1 MAATITGVTGTLT
14 KGESVVITGS
24 DFGIKAVA
32 APLLWDDFEE
42 GVSDQVIPN
51 DSDPS
56 QTDSWTFNVGS
67 VVYSNEH
74 SRTGSTLSSKH
85 DLSGD
90 GITDPYGRLRK
101 IYWQTDASL
110 KKVFVS
116 FWVRYSWGY
125 TDVLHQTK
133 LWRIGNIA
141 NTVMWKNG
149 HWMNP
154 PSRSSIAMRQMVG
167 GEIQAY
173 YHNVHPADGEWFR
186 VEFQAE
192 QSQASVSD
200 GSIEQWHTQPTG
212 PILKIIDLSSV
223 MTTAS
228 EEWDTLE
235 IGQACTNMDAGISSG
250 VINYFDDVY
259 LDNTWARVV
268 IGDASTYDNCTTRET
283 QIPSAW
289 ATGEITVTFNAGAF
303 TDETAYLFV
312 VDSDGAVSNGYEIVV
327 GEAADVNPPFVDQQ
341 SPTDGST
348 DVSID
353 APIVCHIKDV
363 GDGVDISTIVM
374 TVNEV
379 EVEPVITGTL
389 ANYTVTYTPLSP
401 LAHSTEYTITMK
413 GDDLV
418 PNSME
423 QVSWSFTT
431 EADVTPPTADTF
443 SPEDEAVGVSI
454 NTVISCH
461 VKDAGEG
468 VDLDSIVM
476 QINGVEVETV
486 ITGTSEDYTVTYTP
500 SASLEYGTVYTV
512 SINADDEA
520 S

>member
-1 MAATITGVTGTLT
+1 MVNPMDRVEWTFTT
-14 KGESVVITGS
+14 E
-24 DFGIKAVA
+24 A
-32 APLLWDDFEE
+32 APDTTPPTAD
-42 GVSDQVIPN
+42 
-51 DSDPS
+51 
-56 QTDSWTFNVGS
+56 TF
-67 VVYSNEH
+67 
-74 SRTGSTLSSKH
+74 
-85 DLSGD
+85 D
-90 GITDPYGRLRK
+90 
-101 IYWQTDASL
+101 
-110 KKVFVS
+110 
-116 FWVRYSWGY
+116 
-125 TDVLHQTK
+125 
-133 LWRIGNIA
+133 
-141 NTVMWKNG
+141 
-149 HWMNP
+149 
-154 PSRSSIAMRQMVG
+154 
-167 GEIQAY
+167 
-173 YHNVHPADGEWFR
+173 PAD
-186 VEFQAE
+186 
-192 QSQASVSD
+192 
-200 GSIEQWHTQPTG
+200 
-212 PILKIIDLSSV
+212 
-223 MTTAS
+223 
-228 EEWDTLE
+228 
-235 IGQACTNMDAGISSG
+235 
-250 VINYFDDVY
+250 
-259 LDNTWARVV
+259 
-268 IGDASTYDNCTTRET
+268 
-283 QIPSAW
+283 
-289 ATGEITVTFNAGAF
+289 
-303 TDETAYLFV
+303 
-312 VDSDGAVSNGYEIVV
+312 
-327 GEAADVNPPFVDQQ
+327 EA
-341 SPTDGST
+341 T
-348 DVSID
+348 DVSVLTTISCHVKD
-353 APIVCHIKDV
+353 A